1 MPAHVW
7 RNWRQAI
14 LRSLTHRLIVL
25 PRMLWLRSFSGLSFI
40 MNLILHHFLEERHI
54 CLQSTFCYSIL
65 HCNVVTF
72 YQGWF
77 EVFVWAEES
86 HRLLLK
92 SSHLVIYSS
101 FISPSLKNYNLSLSL
116 RILYMYTMQFHS
128 PISHKSF
135 PTCTPPNFLSFFIYI
150 LIYLFQVPISA
161 AHICTGLG
169 PCIGVKKTT
178 NGHILKTQW
187 FLSQAAIH
195 CQ

>member
-65 HCNVVTF
+65 HCSVVTF

-86 HRLLLK
+86 HRLLLSRVIWIFTVL
-92 SSHLVIYSS
+92 SSLHLWKTIIYLYPWE
-101 FISPSLKNYNLSLSL
+101 FYTCIQCNI
-116 RILYMYTMQFHS
+116 ILQ
-128 PISHKSF
+128 F
-135 PTCTPPNFLSFFIYI
+135 PTSHSQHVPLPTSCLFLFIYWF
-150 LIYLFQVPISA
+150 IYFKSQSVLPIYAQV
-161 AHICTGLG
+161 
-169 PCIGVKKTT
+169 
-178 NGHILKTQW
+178 
-187 FLSQAAIH
+187 
-195 CQ
+195 